1 MVVVHGMRILTELS
15 FYYAFTSF
23 VAVCYGGQYA
33 IVGLLLQTGCFMLS
47 AALRKSRMLRLVA
60 LLPMAVFW
68 LLPNVGLTDT
78 LLFLPPAVYLV
89 WQVYSDMYPLEWSRQ
104 VELFSVF
111 WKCYAGFVLSLLI
124 FGMIAELNAA
134 SVPIAVIMLVDSVLL
149 MRTLRHEPETY
160 CQRRF
165 MLMNAVSV
173 AAVTAVAALI
183 STELFLQ
190 TCLSLFKLFY
200 NTFVLPILMLGVMVL
215 MYALQVVV
223 WLASILNI
231 GLPEQHE
238 KIQIQMTGVAE
249 YLDLSE
255 ITGKPVGK
263 EILILLGVV
272 VTVSLLY
279 LFFRWM
285 SRIGWREKP
294 TAAIGEI
301 RITAAEDTSVPAVK
315 LSHRSPVQRVR
326 AQYRKFLKL
335 YLSSGGELGKSYT
348 SKDVNEE
355 AKQRRFLPEAASEL
369 RDIYIRARYAGTAE
383 PKDVSRAKE
392 LYGELKKDRQHS
404 RDS

>member
-1 MVVVHGMRILTELS
+1 MVMVHGMRILTDLS
-15 FYYAFTSF
+15 FYYAFASF

-33 IVGLLLQTGCFMLS
+33 MAGLLLQTVCFMLS
-47 AALRKSRMLRLVA
+47 AALRKNRALRLAA

-68 LLPNVGLTDT
+68 LLPDVGLADT
-78 LLFLPPAVYLV
+78 LLFLPPAAYLV
-89 WQVYSDMYPLEWSRQ
+89 WQVYRDMYPLTWSRQ

-160 CQRRF
+160 CRRRF
-165 MLMNAVSV
+165 QLMNAVSV
-173 AAVTAVAALI
+173 TAVTAVATLI
-183 STELFLQ
+183 STEFFLR

-200 NTFVLPILMLGVMVL
+200 NTFILPVLLLGVMIL
-215 MYALQVVV
+215 MYILRAVI
-223 WLASILNI
+223 WLASALNI
-231 GLPEQHE
+231 GLPEQRE
-238 KIQIQMTGVAE
+238 EVQIQMTGMAE
-249 YLDLSE
+249 YLDLTD

-285 SRIGWREKP
+285 NRIGWRENK
-294 TAAIGEI
+294 AAALGEI
-301 RITAAEDTSVPAVK
+301 RTTAAEDASVPAVK
-315 LSHRSPVQRVR
+315 LSHRSPIQRVR

-369 RDIYIRARYAGTAE
+369 RAIYIRARYAGTAE

-404 RDS
+404 RNF